1 MYFPNRVP
9 YTRGSLSRTP
19 TSNNFFVEGVG
30 FRNDKQR
37 GAGELS
43 SRSCVSRKK
52 KDLDN
57 HKKITVKP
65 GKRSPKTHF
74 HHDVVK
80 IVNKTESYVE
90 EDNDI
95 NKCGSDEIKEKNV
108 EIRPS
113 LSAITKLNMS
123 RRSTTSEKSAFST
136 GDHTESKFYN
146 LFEKYDGWKAW
157 GERPGS
163 GFENNKHNS
172 NREELRHRKA
182 KCIPEQAAG
191 GEKLKFE
198 LTTEKETMKNS
209 RHCDA
214 VCQNSHVSAQ
224 TKTVTRG
231 MHSAE
236 RLRTQLNCVWSRGSS
251 IGPLEDE
258 DYQFV
263 DLDYLLRGKQRTV
276 SPVPRG
282 YDDSVID
289 LVAKENSVEM
299 MQDILPP
306 VCGSKWTLKHR
317 YVSELCFDNLLTPVL
332 REYARISQARVVD
345 FSEVEFGSDMH
356 VL

>member
-1 MYFPNRVP
+1 M
-9 YTRGSLSRTP
+9 
-19 TSNNFFVEGVG
+19 EGVG
-30 FRNDKQR
+30 FRNEKQR
-37 GAGELS
+37 SAGELS
-43 SRSCVSRKK
+43 GRSCVSRKK

-65 GKRSPKTHF
+65 GKRSPRTPI

-80 IVNKTESYVE
+80 IANKTESCLE
-90 EDNDI
+90 EDNDV
-95 NKCGSDEIKEKNV
+95 NKWGSDEIIEKNG

-113 LSAITKLNMS
+113 LSARTKLNML

-146 LFEKYDGWKAW
+146 LFEKYGGWKAW

-163 GFENNKHNS
+163 GLENNKHNS
-172 NREELRHRKA
+172 NQEGLRHRKA

-191 GEKLKFE
+191 GEKLKLE
-198 LTTEKETMKNS
+198 LTTEKETMKKS

-214 VCQNSHVSAQ
+214 VSQNSLVSAK
-224 TKTVTRG
+224 TKSVTRG

-258 DYQFV
+258 DYLV
-263 DLDYLLRGKQRTV
+263 IDLDHLLRGKQRAV
-276 SPVPRG
+276 SPVPRA

-306 VCGSKWTLKHR
+306 VCGSKWTLKNR

-345 FSEVEFGSDMH
+345 FSEVEFGSDIH

>member
-1 MYFPNRVP
+1 M
-9 YTRGSLSRTP
+9 
-19 TSNNFFVEGVG
+19 EGVG
-30 FRNDKQR
+30 FRNEKQR
-37 GAGELS
+37 SAGELS
-43 SRSCVSRKK
+43 GRSCVSRKK

-65 GKRSPKTHF
+65 GKRSPRTPI

-80 IVNKTESYVE
+80 IANKTESCLE
-90 EDNDI
+90 EDNEV
-95 NKCGSDEIKEKNV
+95 NKWGSDEIKEKNG

-113 LSAITKLNMS
+113 LSARTKLNMF

-146 LFEKYDGWKAW
+146 LFEKYGGWKAW

-172 NREELRHRKA
+172 NQEGLRHRKA

-191 GEKLKFE
+191 GEKLKLE
-198 LTTEKETMKNS
+198 LTTEKETMKKS

-214 VCQNSHVSAQ
+214 VSQNSLVSAK
-224 TKTVTRG
+224 TKSVTRG

-258 DYQFV
+258 DYLV
-263 DLDYLLRGKQRTV
+263 IDLDHLLRGKQRAV
-276 SPVPRG
+276 SSVPRA

-306 VCGSKWTLKHR
+306 VCGSKWTLKNR

-345 FSEVEFGSDMH
+345 FSEVEFGSDIH

>member
-1 MYFPNRVP
+1 MYFANCVP
-9 YTRGSLSRTP
+9 YTRGRLSRTP

-37 GAGELS
+37 SAGELS
-43 SRSCVSRKK
+43 GRSCVSRNK

-65 GKRSPKTHF
+65 GKRSPKTLIL
-74 HHDVVK
+74 HDVGK
-80 IVNKTESYVE
+80 IVNKTESCLE
-90 EDNDI
+90 EDDDS
-95 NKCGSDEIKEKNV
+95 NKWGSDEIKEKNG

-136 GDHTESKFYN
+136 GDHTESKFYD
-146 LFEKYDGWKAW
+146 LFEKYGGWKAW

-163 GFENNKHNS
+163 DFENNKHNS
-172 NREELRHRKA
+172 NQEELRHRKA

-198 LTTEKETMKNS
+198 LTTEKETMKKS

-214 VCQNSHVSAQ
+214 VSQNSHVSAK
-224 TKTVTRG
+224 TKSVTRG

-306 VCGSKWTLKHR
+306 VCGSKWTLKNR

-345 FSEVEFGSDMH
+345 FSEVEFGSDIH